1 MNQANRSFPELDVLT
16 GRFTIRT
23 RGRLARALVRSL
35 RSRAH
40 SLRGPLD
47 DAVREAIRELRAEGL
62 DDRAILAF
70 FGNLV
75 EDAGRACGA
84 DRPSLMSGELGW
96 VPVRARVLEFVRSAL
111 GGLANAAPGNASQSH
126 VDETERKNF
135 YARSAG

>member
-1 MNQANRSFPELDVLT
+1 MNQANRSFPELAILT

-62 DDRAILAF
+62 DDRTILAF

-96 VPVRARVLEFVRSAL
+96 VPVRARVLEFARSAL
-111 GGLANAAPGNASQSH
+111 GVPTQAAAAMRDSSQL
-126 VDETERKNF
+126 DDIELPDLL
-135 YARSAG
+135 ARSTG